1 MSDLFLGTPAHHQD
15 EPLPSRRDHQR
26 GKARKVKER
35 RTRRRRGIVVLI
47 MALALVGGAG
57 YVVVSVLGL
66 DFSSAGTQKAV
77 TDYPGPGKGTVDIV
91 VAAGDSGAAIGATL
105 AKADVVAT
113 AGAFTKAFNANPSAP
128 GIQPGTYR
136 LFTQMKSS
144 DAVSALLNPTS
155 RVSFKVTIQE
165 GLSVK
170 EILAKIVT
178 ATGIPAADLDAAAA
192 DTAALGLPAEAGG
205 HLEGWLFPLTYQVEP
220 GTTATAVLTPMVAK
234 TVAVLTAKQ
243 VPQTKWEDLLIR
255 ASLVEEEGKSPE
267 DRAKIAQAIQ
277 NRLNIDMHLQI
288 DASLAY
294 GLGKPGTSL
303 TNDDK
308 LVDNPFNLENRVGL
322 PPYPIASPSEVSIDA
337 VLNPT
342 PGDWLF
348 WTAVN
353 LDTGETKFATTLAE
367 HNVNVA
373 ELRAWQKANGK

>member
-1 MSDLFLGTPAHHQD
+1 MSDLFLGAPAHHQE
-15 EPLPSRRDHQR
+15 EPLPSRRAHQR

-35 RTRRRRGIVVLI
+35 RKRRLRSIVVLL
-47 MALALVGGAG
+47 MAVALVGGAG

-66 DFSSAGTQKAV
+66 NFSSTGAQKTV
-77 TDYPGPGKGTVDIV
+77 TDYPGPGQGSVDIV

-113 AGAFTKAFNANPSAP
+113 GEAFAKAFNANPSAA

-136 LFTQMKSS
+136 LFVQMKASA
-144 DAVSALLNPTS
+144 AVSALLNPTS

-170 EILAKIVT
+170 EILAKVTT

-192 DTAALGLPAEAGG
+192 DTASLGLPAEAGG

-220 GTTATAVLTPMVAK
+220 GATAKAVLAPMVAK

-243 VPQTKWEDLLIR
+243 VPQATWEDVLIR

-277 NRLNIDMHLQI
+277 NRLKIDMHLQI

-294 GLGKPGTSL
+294 GLGKPGTTL
-303 TNDDK
+303 TNADK

-337 VLNPT
+337 ALKPT

>member
-1 MSDLFLGTPAHHQD
+1 KL
-15 EPLPSRRDHQR
+15 
-26 GKARKVKER
+26 KER
-35 RTRRRRGIVVLI
+35 RSRRRRSLVVLL
-47 MALALVGGAG
+47 MALALVGGAA
-57 YVVVSVLGL
+57 YVVISVLGI
-66 DFSSAGTQKAV
+66 DFSPTSSQKAV
-77 TDYPGPGKGTVDIV
+77 SDYPGPGQGSVDIV
-91 VAAGDSGAAIGATL
+91 IAAGDSGAAIGATL

-113 AGAFTKAFNANPSAP
+113 AGAFTKAFNANPAAA

-136 LFTQMKSS
+136 LFTQMKAS

-170 EILAKIVT
+170 EILAKIST

-205 HLEGWLFPLTYQVEP
+205 QLEGWLFPLTYQVEP
-220 GTTATAVLTPMVAK
+220 GATASSVLAPMVAK

-243 VPQTKWEDLLIR
+243 VPQAKWEDTLIR

-277 NRLNIDMHLQI
+277 NRLDIDMHLQI

-322 PPYPIASPSEVSIDA
+322 PPHPIDSPSEASIDA
-337 VLNPT
+337 VLTPT

>member
-1 MSDLFLGTPAHHQD
+1 MSDLFLGAPAHHEE
-15 EPLPSRRDHQR
+15 EPLPSRRAHQR

-35 RTRRRRGIVVLI
+35 RKRRRRSIVVML

-66 DFSSAGTQKAV
+66 SFSSTGAQKMV
-77 TDYPGPGKGTVDIV
+77 TDYPGPGQGSVDVV

-105 AKADVVAT
+105 AKADTVAT
-113 AGAFTKAFNANPSAP
+113 AEAFAKAFNANPSAA

-136 LFTQMKSS
+136 LFVQMKAS

-192 DTAALGLPAEAGG
+192 DTASLGLPAEAGG

-220 GTTATAVLTPMVAK
+220 GATAKSVLAPMVAK

-243 VPQTKWEDLLIR
+243 VPQATWEDVLIR

-277 NRLNIDMHLQI
+277 NRLKIDMHLQI

-294 GLGKPGTSL
+294 GLGKPGTTL

-322 PPYPIASPSEVSIDA
+322 PPYPIASPSEVSIGA

>member
-1 MSDLFLGTPAHHQD
+1 MSDLFLGAPAHHQE
-15 EPLPSRRDHQR
+15 EPLPSRRSHQR

-35 RTRRRRGIVVLI
+35 RKRRRRSLVVLL

-66 DFSSAGTQKAV
+66 DFSSTGAQKSV
-77 TDYPGPGKGTVDIV
+77 TDYPGPGQGSVDVI

-105 AKADVVAT
+105 EKADVVAT
-113 AGAFTKAFNANPSAP
+113 ARAFTKAFNANPSAAS
-128 GIQPGTYR
+128 IQPGTYR
-136 LFTQMKSS
+136 LFMQMKAA
-144 DAVSALLNPTS
+144 DGVSALLNPAS

-170 EILAKIVT
+170 EILAKIST

-205 HLEGWLFPLTYQVEP
+205 QLEGWLFPLTYQVEP
-220 GTTATAVLTPMVAK
+220 GATATSVLAPMVAK
-234 TVAVLTAKQ
+234 TVEVLAAKQ
-243 VPQTKWEDLLIR
+243 VPQAKWEDLLIR

-277 NRLNIDMHLQI
+277 NRLNIDMYLQI

-294 GLGKPGTSL
+294 GLDKPGTGL
-303 TNDDK
+303 TLADK
-308 LVDNPFNLENRVGL
+308 DVESPFNLEKHIGL
-322 PPYPIASPSEVSIDA
+322 PPWPIASPSEVSIDA
-337 VLNPT
+337 VLTPT
-342 PGDWLF
+342 DGPWLF

-353 LDTGETKFATTLAE
+353 LETGETKFATTLAE

-373 ELRAWQKANGK
+373 ELRVWQKANGK